1 MRNEIDSLQND
12 GIKYDEHHFR
22 TLTFNKLGK
31 TARDFLADVKRQTSA
46 FNTSTFI
53 ADTRYGI
60 LVLFVE
66 RFIFR
71 TAEKHGI
78 LVLDLEHS
86 NYLPHTRGM
95 LV

>member
-1 MRNEIDSLQND
+1 MMWYEK
-12 GIKYDEHHFR
+12 IKPGSEDR
-22 TLTFNKLGK
+22 RL
-31 TARDFLADVKRQTSA
+31 R
-46 FNTSTFI
+46 
-53 ADTRYGI
+53 RYGI

-66 RFIFR
+66 RSIFR
-71 TAEKHGI
+71 TAEKHRI